1 MCIKFDTFLRHA
13 YFILFSAFNHIK
25 RALGCVLTHIYI
37 LFLKSEEFKIHKL
50 AHFFLIH
57 YQLEKKHKLFTLMKK
72 IIILALGLFAATAA
86 NAQEPIRFGIKAGV
100 NLPNII
106 KDDGNNNFDTKLN
119 PGFNAGITLDIGL
132 IKGLAFTPELLYATK
147 GYKAETSFGEFT
159 QTTHFID
166 IPILATINLG
176 GSGLNLVVGPQVSFL
191 TSTKNK
197 FDNGFGTVEQQFD
210 EDSDKFKK
218 SLLGGL
224 IGFRYDINDKV
235 DLHGRYA
242 LDFQKNNED
251 GTTQTPEFKN
261 QVFSVGFGY
270 KF

>member
-1 MCIKFDTFLRHA
+1 
-13 YFILFSAFNHIK
+13 
-25 RALGCVLTHIYI
+25 
-37 LFLKSEEFKIHKL
+37 
-50 AHFFLIH
+50 
-57 YQLEKKHKLFTLMKK
+57 MKK
-72 IIILALGLFAATAA
+72 IIILAIGLFVAGAA
-86 NAQEPIRFGIKAGV
+86 NAQSPIRLGVKAGL

-106 KDDGNNNFDTKLN
+106 KGDGNNNYSTKVN
-119 PGFNAGITLDIGL
+119 PGFNAGVTLDINL
-132 IKGLAFTPELLYATK
+132 IKGLAFTPELLYSTK
-147 GYKAETSFGEFT
+147 GYKAQTSFGEYT

-197 FDNGFGTVEQQFD
+197 FDNRFDTVIENQFN

-218 SLLGGL
+218 SLVGGV
-224 IGFRYDINDKV
+224 IGFRYDLNDKF
-235 DLHGRYA
+235 DIHGRYA

-251 GTTQTPEFKN
+251 GTKQTPEYKN
-261 QVFSVGFGY
+261 QVFSVGVGV